1 MRIAVDAM
9 GGDFAPAE
17 IVAGCVDAAKAGYG
31 VKKLILV
38 GDETAIKQ
46 ELARFNDVPSVI
58 EVVHASEV
66 VGMDESPAV
75 AIRRKKDAS
84 ISRATD
90 LVKHGEADAVFSAGN
105 TGAAV
110 VAATLKL
117 RTLAGVSR
125 PAIATVMPTVS
136 KPCVLLDAGANT
148 DCTPQMLCEFAAMGE
163 VYSREILGVK
173 KPRVGLLSIGE
184 EDAKGNDTTKE
195 AFKILEGSSLNFVGN
210 VESRDLFEGRV
221 DVVSCDGF
229 VGNVVLKTS
238 ESVAKAMGSW
248 MKTAFTKSRVRKFG
262 ALILKGALKE
272 LRSTADPSSYGGAPL
287 LGANGVVF
295 IGHGSS
301 KALSAQNAIRV
312 ISESIQHDINHH
324 IVERVNELGVPA

>member
-1 MRIAVDAM
+1 MQWV
-9 GGDFAPAE
+9 E
-17 IVAGCVDAAKAGYG
+17 ILLLRNLAGCVDAAKAGYG

-38 GDETAIKQ
+38 GDETAIKR

-148 DCTPQMLCEFAAMGE
+148 DCTPLMLCEFAAMGE
-163 VYSREILGVK
+163 VYREILEK
-173 KPRVGLLSIGE
+173 APRRSVEHRGRGCERKRHHQGGL
-184 EDAKGNDTTKE
+184 
-195 AFKILEGSSLNFVGN
+195 
-210 VESRDLFEGRV
+210 
-221 DVVSCDGF
+221 
-229 VGNVVLKTS
+229 
-238 ESVAKAMGSW
+238 
-248 MKTAFTKSRVRKFG
+248 
-262 ALILKGALKE
+262 
-272 LRSTADPSSYGGAPL
+272 
-287 LGANGVVF
+287 
-295 IGHGSS
+295 
-301 KALSAQNAIRV
+301 
-312 ISESIQHDINHH
+312 
-324 IVERVNELGVPA
+324 